1 MRYFKTGI
9 ERPSEFISGG
19 LFVSD
24 GPWIHA
30 NRIVESFEV
39 IIGIN
44 KCLYISQGKVE
55 YEVNPGDVLLLL
67 PGQVHEGYKECEE
80 GVSFFWLHFL
90 AGENY
95 EIFEEDGLASQLSK
109 LNKPDSTKYSS
120 EVYIPLFSA
129 PRRIERINILF
140 QQILHVV
147 SSNYYTR
154 QAANYITTSLL
165 IELSEQ
171 MISDYYTSSQLSQS
185 DYNISEIV
193 EWIRI
198 HALDDISAADVAEK
212 FTYNKDYLSRFFK
225 KKTGFNLQEYIHLM
239 KIAKAKDLLTR
250 SMRSIKYI
258 SERVGFNDEKYFMRL
273 FKRYENMT
281 PTEYRKAF
289 YKIHMNN
296 H

>member
-1 MRYFKTGI
+1 
-9 ERPSEFISGG
+9 
-19 LFVSD
+19 
-24 GPWIHA
+24 
-30 NRIVESFEV
+30 
-39 IIGIN
+39 
-44 KCLYISQGKVE
+44 
-55 YEVNPGDVLLLL
+55 
-67 PGQVHEGYKECEE
+67 
-80 GVSFFWLHFL
+80 
-90 AGENY
+90 
-95 EIFEEDGLASQLSK
+95 
-109 LNKPDSTKYSS
+109 
-120 EVYIPLFSA
+120 
-129 PRRIERINILF
+129 
-140 QQILHVV
+140 
-147 SSNYYTR
+147 
-154 QAANYITTSLL
+154 
-165 IELSEQ
+165 

-193 EWIRI
+193 EWIRV
-198 HALDDISAADVAEK
+198 HALEDISASDVADK

-273 FKRYENMT
+273 FRRYENMT